1 MKKITIKNLI
11 EFRGKNERTRITFV
25 NNLKKEK
32 DKSEDGSGGDY
43 WISGLSAVRNSFK
56 YDNEK
61 LLDDKISGLADK
73 IRVTEIKRIKNQ
85 FQRNIDILNSF
96 KDYDLKH
103 LKPDSNLTFLKQPKV
118 KALLDIKGIPI
129 EAKPCHIYTFSEN
142 NSEEIGGIW
151 FIAKLNGFK
160 KSELGMFA
168 DILYK
173 YLDKYYSKDYYVN
186 PNYCIA
192 VDLFKGQEVN
202 YSEIEDG
209 EIPILI
215 ELTLDELKKI

>member
-1 MKKITIKNLI
+1 
-11 EFRGKNERTRITFV
+11 
-25 NNLKKEK
+25 
-32 DKSEDGSGGDY
+32 
-43 WISGLSAVRNSFK
+43 
-56 YDNEK
+56 
-61 LLDDKISGLADK
+61 
-73 IRVTEIKRIKNQ
+73 
-85 FQRNIDILNSF
+85 
-96 KDYDLKH
+96 
-103 LKPDSNLTFLKQPKV
+103 
-118 KALLDIKGIPI
+118 
-129 EAKPCHIYTFSEN
+129 
-142 NSEEIGGIW
+142 
-151 FIAKLNGFK
+151 
-160 KSELGMFA
+160 MFA